1 VNRKAI
7 LAFWMTLFLG
17 TSLCAEQLKIISEFF
32 EGDEKEGIS
41 VFSGN
46 VKITKGKDELN
57 ATKVTVYTDKKRTPT
72 KYVAQG
78 NVSFFISAENNAS
91 YKGRAQKAVFLPQQQ
106 EYRFFK
112 GVHLRQIDQR
122 KQIDGDE
129 VIVNI
134 AEGRAV
140 AKGAERKPVIMI
152 FDIQEQNGTK

>member
-7 LAFWMTLFLG
+7 LAYCMTLAM
-17 TSLCAEQLKIISEFF
+17 SSQICADQLKIVSEFF

-72 KYVAQG
+72 KYVAEG

-91 YKGRAQKAVFLPQQQ
+91 YRGRAQKAVFLPEQQ
-106 EYRFFK
+106 EYQFFK

-140 AKGAERKPVIMI
+140 AKGAEREPVIMI
-152 FDIQEQNGTK
+152 FDIQDKNGTK